1 MSTGAVS
8 HNNNEKAGLCSAPPS
23 PKFHF
28 LEKSSSI
35 LLAASGFS
43 SMDFLHNYYF
53 ILSNFRHYFLTS
65 LYGM

>member
-8 HNNNEKAGLCSAPPS
+8 HNNEKAGLCSAPPS

-35 LLAASGFS
+35 LLAASGIFFNIS
-43 SMDFLHNYYF
+43 YTTTTLFFL
-53 ILSNFRHYFLTS
+53 ILDTIF
-65 LYGM
+65 